1 MARDGWPHRKS
12 HVTWPYSTYDHG
24 SNPKRFQFNIIYPYL
39 GMDQYLLIP
48 FLGGWTSIY
57 QLYWCSPGVQG
68 FDTLPF
74 QKLVLQTSMFVGS
87 FPITSRFN
95 SCCGWPKPT
104 ICIHMLCS
112 LQYIPIYSGNIIS
125 HGPYPS
131 PMLGIWY
138 LISHNL
144 HSSRHIPTITS
155 CRQETLQP
163 LLHSSSPCRADGHEH
178 HAGGAGSSR
187 WQTCDVCLKYV
198 YSVRSLINIYI
209 YIYWRIVEWYDI
221 IYIYIYI
228 QLYLYTH
235 TLFMYFGV

>member
-1 MARDGWPHRKS
+1 MYGGLIFYVHKTIDSSYHRP
-12 HVTWPYSTYDHG
+12 VLLT
-24 SNPKRFQFNIIYPYL
+24 IYGFYL

-57 QLYWCSPGVQG
+57 QLFWCSPGVQG

-87 FPITSRFN
+87 FPITFRFN
-95 SCCGWPKPT
+95 PCCGWPKPT

-163 LLHSSSPCRADGHEH
+163 LLHSSSPVAAPGPPGPPGPAAEPTATNITQVERVAVDGRHVM
-178 HAGGAGSSR
+178 
-187 WQTCDVCLKYV
+187 CV
-198 YSVRSLINIYI
+198 
-209 YIYWRIVEWYDI
+209 
-221 IYIYIYI
+221 
-228 QLYLYTH
+228 
-235 TLFMYFGV
+235 